1 MSEAPKPAD
10 PQPPLPPASKL
21 ASPALAPHESK
32 SVPAAVAKK
41 KRFRKRFLAFLVAVL
56 LGCLAW
62 HAWTIHKESDLEG
75 ILSKAND
82 LSRAD
87 PRALEAK
94 MDADTRA
101 LVHVLDGLDELQARM
116 RESVAMFNRGQNDF
130 YSQET
135 NDQIH
140 QLLLAYNN
148 YRAALYRI
156 LFYYGR
162 HETAPEQLRDRAFLL
177 AYTAGVTLYYRGL
190 LFVKTFAD
198 SPSAI
203 QKLNEGD
210 SAWGLRSGTYD
221 EVRARTSNPKNV
233 DLLAESK
240 ELYARR
246 KDALVAL
253 GEGPGGANARLRRV
267 VEDASE
273 FVERA
278 ALETWGETWKIALD
292 KAKRESKENY
302 LFFQTQISAWL
313 GDHKI
318 KHPRGG
324 APLITPEQV
333 REVHGKLEPGDIL
346 LERRNW
352 FYSNAFLPG
361 FWPHAALYVGNADD
375 VAKLGLAEDP
385 RVAKH
390 LKELAGVDDHGD
402 PFRLIEAQSEGVV
415 FTSIEHSLGCDAL
428 VVLRPRLTREERNEA
443 IARGFSHL
451 GKPYDFDFDFF
462 SADKLVCT
470 ELVYRAY
477 DGMLRFGLVKVAGRM
492 TLPAI
497 EIARMYAHEAGTPGR
512 QFDMVCFLD
521 GDEAAGN
528 AAFRDEAAF
537 IASKDRSGF
546 AEFGN

>member
-1 MSEAPKPAD
+1 MSEEPKPED
-10 PQPPLPPASKL
+10 PKPPAL
-21 ASPALAPHESK
+21 VPNESK
-32 SVPAAVAKK
+32 PVSAGVSKK
-41 KRFRKRFLAFLVAVL
+41 KRFRRRFLLFLALVL
-56 LGCLAW
+56 LACWGW
-62 HAWTIHKESDLEG
+62 HAWTVQSESDLEAFF
-75 ILSKAND
+75 LRASD

-87 PRALEAK
+87 PKALEAK
-94 MDADTRA
+94 MDADTRT
-101 LVHVLDGLDELQARM
+101 LVRVLDGLDELQVRM
-116 RESVAMFNRGQNDF
+116 RDSVAMFNRGENDF

-162 HETAPEQLRDRAFLL
+162 HETAPAQLRDRAFLL
-177 AYTAGVTLYYRGL
+177 AYTAGVTLFYRGL
-190 LFVKTFAD
+190 VFVKTFAD
-198 SPSAI
+198 SPTAI

-210 SAWGLRSGTYD
+210 LAWGLRSGTYD

-273 FVERA
+273 FVERT
-278 ALETWGETWKIALD
+278 ALETYGETWKIALD

-318 KHPRGG
+318 KHPRDG
-324 APLITPEQV
+324 APLITLDQV
-333 REVHGKLEPGDIL
+333 REVHGKLEPGDVL

-375 VAKLGLAEDP
+375 VSKLGLAEDA

-390 LKELAGVDDHGD
+390 MKELAGVDDHGD

-415 FTSIEHSLGCDAL
+415 FTSVEHSLGCDAL
-428 VVLRPRLTREERNEA
+428 VVLRPRRTREQRNEA
-443 IARGFSHL
+443 IARAFSHV

-477 DGMLRFGLVKVAGRM
+477 DGMLQFDLVKVAGRM

-497 EIARMYAHEAGTPGR
+497 DIARMYARESGTPGR

-521 GDEAAGN
+521 GDEEAGT
-528 AAFRDEAAF
+528 ASFRDEAAF